1 MTPPSVDGPT
11 WPALIRALISGQPLS
26 ASQTAWAMNE
36 IMDGAASPA
45 QIAGFGVGLRAKGET
60 AEEMS
65 GLAAGMLAH
74 ATPISIP
81 GPITDLVGSGA
92 DGAHTVNVSTMATI
106 VAAAAGARMVKH
118 GNRAASSACGAAD
131 VLEALGVVID
141 LPPAAT
147 EALFAE
153 VGVAFLF
160 APLYHP
166 ALRHA
171 GPVRRDLGVPTA
183 FNYLGPLTNPARPT
197 SLAVGVADPR
207 MGPVLAGVLAG
218 RGNSAIVFHGEGI
231 DELTTTGPSAVWV
244 VADGTVWP
252 AEFDPDSLGLPR
264 ASLDSLRGGDAARNA
279 GVVRGVLAGEPG
291 PVRDIVLLNAAAG
304 LAAAD
309 GFAPAASADAVA
321 KALADGMAR
330 AAEAVDSGA
339 AARLLDRWTE
349 TSHRLATPRPR
360 VNPAATPQPALR
372 APEAPASAAAGVLPA
387 LVPPSVTELVVV
399 QASQLVR
406 VVVQPV
412 RGLLH
417 LVVVLAVVACGCLFL
432 CPLAHDAQ
440 LFAALLRDPGEHF
453 FQVHCVRTP
462 LIQASATPMEK
473 AASRSCRE

>member
-1 MTPPSVDGPT
+1 VTLQSVDGPT
-11 WPALIRALISGQPLS
+11 PTWPELIRALIGGQPLS

-45 QIAGFGVGLRAKGET
+45 QIAGFGVALRAKGET

-74 ATPISIP
+74 ATPITIP
-81 GPITDLVGSGA
+81 GPVTDLVGTGG
-92 DGAHTVNVSTMATI
+92 DGAHTVNVSTMAAI

-153 VGVAFLF
+153 LGAAFLF
-160 APLYHP
+160 ASLYHP

-207 MGPVLAGVLAG
+207 MGPVLADVLAA
-218 RGNSAIVFHGEGI
+218 RGNSALVFHGEGI
-231 DELTTTGPSAVWV
+231 DELTTTGPSAVWI
-244 VADGTVWP
+244 VADGAVSP
-252 AEFDPDSLGLPR
+252 AEFHPAALGLPR
-264 ASLDSLRGGDAARNA
+264 ASLDSLRGGDPARNA
-279 GVVRGVLAGEPG
+279 AVVRSVLAGEPG

-309 GFAPAASADAVA
+309 GLTQVTSADALA
-321 KALADGMAR
+321 KALGDGLAR
-330 AAEAVDSGA
+330 GAEAVDSGA
-339 AARLLDRWTE
+339 AEALLARWAD
-349 TSHRLATPRPR
+349 TSRRLATQHP
-360 VNPAATPQPALR
+360 
-372 APEAPASAAAGVLPA
+372 
-387 LVPPSVTELVVV
+387 
-399 QASQLVR
+399 
-406 VVVQPV
+406 
-412 RGLLH
+412 
-417 LVVVLAVVACGCLFL
+417 
-432 CPLAHDAQ
+432 
-440 LFAALLRDPGEHF
+440 
-453 FQVHCVRTP
+453 
-462 LIQASATPMEK
+462 
-473 AASRSCRE
+473 